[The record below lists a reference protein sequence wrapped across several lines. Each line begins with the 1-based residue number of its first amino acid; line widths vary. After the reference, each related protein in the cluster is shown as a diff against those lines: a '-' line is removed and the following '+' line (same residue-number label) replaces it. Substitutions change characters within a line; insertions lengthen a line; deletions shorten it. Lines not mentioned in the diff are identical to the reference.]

1 MQTIEMERAE
11 VLVTG
16 LLEAVQWIFAR
27 RNWLAIRIEFAEPVP
42 EENLLGRSC
51 EAVRAGKGVPA
62 CFPLKIAGF
71 LLELVLKRTDR
82 AAVQQIVTG

>member
-16 LLEAVQWIFAR
+16 LLAR
-27 RNWLAIRIEFAEPVP
+27 RNWLVIRIEFAKPVP
-42 EENLLGRSC
+42 KENLVGHSC
-51 EAVRAGKGVPA
+51 EAVQAGRGVPA

-71 LLELVLKRTDR
+71 LPELVLKRTDR
-82 AAVQQIVTG
+82 AAVRQIVTG